1 MSTRKE
7 FLVKKFL
14 TFQSRQ
20 CSACTMKT
28 GKRCKNYT
36 CYASN
41 ALHNFVPEKI
51 RKKVETELMKK
62 VYLSN
67 CNLNDSKD
75 CCGLCSGHMR
85 MALVVLFGTVQ
96 AKTIFNQLNNM
107 SGNDWNAYNLALKEL
122 NATLTNVT

>member
-7 FLVKKFL
+7 FLVKKLL
-14 TFQSRQ
+14 TFQSRR
-20 CSACTMKT
+20 CSACTIKT

-41 ALHNFVPEKI
+41 ALQNFLPEKI
-51 RKKVETELMKK
+51 RKKVESKLLEK

-67 CNLNDSKD
+67 CNLNDSED

-85 MALVVLFGTVQ
+85 LALVVLFGTTS
-96 AKTIFNQLNNM
+96 AKKIFNQLNNM
-107 SGNDWNAYNLALKEL
+107 SGNDWDAYNLALKEL
-122 NATLTNVT
+122 NATLMDIK